1 MARAFTK
8 TYSRIL
14 KEPKISLYTSFL
26 SIQIYKQCTVSGG
39 FKVPP
44 GQGISKPMSILY
56 FGSDNFAIPS
66 LQMLHSKR
74 ERGELADL
82 AVVSVRLRAGRT
94 AVRRYAEQN
103 GLPVL
108 DWPPQLAA
116 GRFNLGV
123 VASFGHLLPRRLIDL
138 FPAGVIN
145 VHASLL
151 PRWRGAAPVV
161 HALLAGDR
169 TTGVTIMVVKPHRF
183 DVGDVLAQSTLPVAA
198 SADVHQ
204 LTEQLAERGAALLER
219 CLDDLPASL
228 RGARP
233 QPKEGV
239 TLAPRLTA
247 ADYRVEWT
255 RPAALQGK
263 PAMSGEEFYNGFLSG
278 LDADQRCFDS

>member
-1 MARAFTK
+1 
-8 TYSRIL
+8 
-14 KEPKISLYTSFL
+14 
-26 SIQIYKQCTVSGG
+26 
-39 FKVPP
+39 
-44 GQGISKPMSILY
+44 
-56 FGSDNFAIPS
+56 
-66 LQMLHSKR
+66 
-74 ERGELADL
+74 
-82 AVVSVRLRAGRT
+82 
-94 AVRRYAEQN
+94 QN

-116 GRFNLGV
+116 GRFDLGV

-204 LTEQLAERGAALLER
+204 LTEQLAALLVR
-219 CLDDLPASL
+219 CADGWL
-228 RGARP
+228 R
-233 QPKEGV
+233 
-239 TLAPRLTA
+239 LPRLQ
-247 ADYRVEWT
+247 
-255 RPAALQGK
+255 LQGK